1 MDNRECIE
9 KREPFIIFAEN
20 VDKFNLGNRTCIPQS
35 ESRALEEEGEKMD
48 VRNIG
53 ERKMSSRILEIT
65 HRMLPR
71 NRFDSLRSHPT
82 ILDCTSLYSAQ

>member
-35 ESRALEEEGEKMD
+35 ESRALEKEGEKNG
-48 VRNIG
+48 RS
-53 ERKMSSRILEIT
+53 ECRRKGNEFADLGG
-65 HRMLPR
+65 
-71 NRFDSLRSHPT
+71 
-82 ILDCTSLYSAQ
+82 